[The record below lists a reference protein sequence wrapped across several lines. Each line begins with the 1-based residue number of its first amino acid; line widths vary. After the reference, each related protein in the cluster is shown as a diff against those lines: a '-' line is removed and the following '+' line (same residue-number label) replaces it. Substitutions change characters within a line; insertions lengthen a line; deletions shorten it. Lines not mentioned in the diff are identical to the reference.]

1 MGRFAM
7 DDDFE
12 GSQYINGEY
21 YYRNSKEKRRQTKD
35 NSLYGVFV
43 GSSLDDKDH
52 RSGKCG
58 CRGRRDLDD
67 DLPKS
72 ALTFVSGGTVGQLDP
87 PPAYQPVR
95 TADRDAPVQSNRALS
110 GLGFVKHTKGIG
122 MKILEKMGYKGG
134 GLGKNLQGIV
144 APSTV
149 MCEIGFFKGHFLMN
163 LCTGPKKKYE
173 QIT

>member
-21 YYRNSKEKRRQTKD
+21 YYRNSKEKRRHTKD

-72 ALTFVSGGTVGQLDP
+72 ALTFVSGGTVG
-87 PPAYQPVR
+87 
-95 TADRDAPVQSNRALS
+95 
-110 GLGFVKHTKGIG
+110 
-122 MKILEKMGYKGG
+122 
-134 GLGKNLQGIV
+134 
-144 APSTV
+144 
-149 MCEIGFFKGHFLMN
+149 
-163 LCTGPKKKYE
+163 
-173 QIT
+173 